1 MAETASRTSLR
12 PVLERAIE
20 EARGRGSATVEAEHL
35 LLALAADGPPA
46 VTVVLAEAGLDYEAT
61 EAALRE
67 EHVQSLAVAGIGP
80 VDEER
85 LVASPRQS
93 RPGWGAS
100 AKAALKNAELGIGR
114 TRGAERN
121 LLIGLLQAEL
131 GTVPRALAIAGVDR
145 DALITRLRG
154 I

>member
-20 EARGRGSATVEAEHL
+20 EARRRGSATVEAEHL
-35 LLALAADGPPA
+35 LLAVAADGA
-46 VTVVLAEAGLDYEAT
+46 LAATAVLAEAGLGYEAI

-67 EHVQSLAVAGIGP
+67 ERGRSLAAAGIGP

-85 LVASPRQS
+85 LVATPRRS

-121 LLIGLLQAEL
+121 LLIGVLQAEL

-145 DALITRLRG
+145 DTLITRLRD